1 LNVQAEEDKALQM
14 LYQSAPGIGPIH
26 ARQLSNELGDMKQF
40 KNEKQLFSYTGLTP
54 SEHSSGEHTR
64 QGHITRQGN
73 SVLRKILIEAAWVAI
88 KKDPGLDRIFK
99 RLTCTRGKKRA
110 IVGVARRLIGRIRV
124 CVSTGSLYEIKSTE
138 EACLSRRV
146 A

>member
-1 LNVQAEEDKALQM
+1 M
-14 LYQSAPGIGPIH
+14 
-26 ARQLSNELGDMKQF
+26 
-40 KNEKQLFSYTGLTP
+40 TGLTP

-88 KKDPGLDRIFK
+88 YKDPSLEAIFNQLASK
-99 RLTCTRGKKRA
+99 RGKKRA
-110 IVGVARRLIGRIRV
+110 IVGIARRLIGRIRS
-124 CVSTGSLYEIKSTE
+124 CVLTGTLYEIKSTK
-138 EACLSRRV
+138 EACSLQRRV